1 MHDFDCSKK
10 VHNEKMN
17 SERRSTL
24 TNIKYL
30 LDMFLNHD
38 IVSIEMM
45 KNEFNVSDRKIRQLL
60 SDLRSYETTNGFH
73 IKTIIKQ
80 GYYLQVDDESK
91 FDNFKDYIQE
101 TEVDISGNKEYRVS
115 VIISLLLQNKSYI
128 TINEIAEILDVS
140 RNTIISDIEVM
151 KETIAGYN
159 LELVSK
165 PHYGIKMIGE
175 EVSVRKILSKIMT
188 NIIDHQLDSI
198 EYFEF
203 TKELQFDDV
212 HKKFEELLHDY
223 EIVMSANAVESIMIH
238 LRVLMYRI
246 SQKNEIHDVQVNKDL
261 IGKQSYQLAQE
272 LSDFISANY
281 DVEIQKQ
288 EIDLLASQIFGKV
301 TSNEIP
307 EEQKQE
313 LRKSINS
320 ALEKIDKEY
329 ATQFSGDELLKE
341 SLLLHVYPLLLRVTF
356 GLELSSSLVG
366 SISAQY
372 TNSFLV
378 SLRFIEHHKE
388 LRKYKLSRD
397 EIGYLALHF
406 ATHHERNNQKLLEN
420 VRHIVIV
427 SDTLRSNLQLLN
439 LQVQSIFPN
448 ARVMIKPYSAKLEFH
463 VEEIDLILSTLPLS
477 EEYDKL
483 TILIPEVL
491 SEQYLRKL
499 KSKVLFQMADASEK
513 VPSLDRLFYEDI
525 FFYEDGNDY
534 LEILSKYSK
543 KMVERGYANEDF
555 PESLIV
561 REKRFTTVYDNG
573 VAGPHS
579 MHQNANIDSI
589 GVILMK
595 HPIRYENRDVRC
607 IFMLNIR
614 EKHLFLHQEIS
625 EFIMKVMSDTRAVD
639 LLYQSKSFKEFKVH
653 VKEIW

>member
-17 SERRSTL
+17 LERRSIL
-24 TNIKYL
+24 VNLKDL
-30 LDMFLNHD
+30 LDMFLNYD

-45 KNEFNVSDRKIRQLL
+45 KHEFHVSDRKSRQLL
-60 SDLRSYETTNGFH
+60 SDLRSCETINGFQ

-80 GYYLQVDDESK
+80 GYYLQVDDEYK
-91 FDNFKDYIQE
+91 FDEFKEQMKKMEMDG
-101 TEVDISGNKEYRVS
+101 SGNKQYRVS
-115 VIISLLLQNKSYI
+115 VIVSLLLQNKNYI

-140 RNTIISDIEVM
+140 RNTIISDIEAM
-151 KETIAGYN
+151 KENIAGYN
-159 LELVSK
+159 LELISK

-175 EVSVRKILSKIMT
+175 EVSVRKILSKIMA
-188 NIIDHQLDSI
+188 NIIDYQLDSI

-203 TKELQFDDV
+203 TKELHFDDV
-212 HKKFEELLHDY
+212 RRKFEELLHTY
-223 EIVMSANAVESIMIH
+223 KIVMSANAIESIMIH
-238 LRVLMYRI
+238 LRILMYRI
-246 SQKNEIHDVQVNKDL
+246 SQKNEIHDVQVNRQL

-272 LSDFISANY
+272 LSEFITYHYN
-281 DVEIQKQ
+281 VKIQRQ

-307 EEQKQE
+307 EQQRQK
-313 LRKSINS
+313 LKKSIHF
-320 ALEKIDKEY
+320 ALEKIDEEY
-329 ATQFSGDELLKE
+329 ATQFSNDELLNE

-388 LRKYKLSRD
+388 LKKYKLSRD

-406 ATHHERNNQKLLEN
+406 ATHYERNNQRLWETI
-420 VRHIVIV
+420 RHIVIV
-427 SDTLRSNLQLLN
+427 SDTLRSNLQLLR
-439 LQVQSIFPN
+439 LQVQSLFPN
-448 ARVMIKPYSAKLEFH
+448 AKVMIQPYSAKLEFH
-463 VEEIDLILSTLPLS
+463 IEEIDLILSTIPLRD
-477 EEYDKL
+477 EYDKL

-491 SEQYLRKL
+491 REQNLRKL
-499 KSKVLFQMADASEK
+499 KSKVLFQLADVSEK

-534 LEILSKYSK
+534 LKILSKYGK
-543 KMVERGYANEDF
+543 KMVESGYANEDF

-589 GVILMK
+589 GVIIMK
-595 HPIRYENRDVRC
+595 QTIRYEKRDVRC

-625 EFIMKVMSDTRAVD
+625 EFITKVMNDARVVD
-639 LLYQSKSFKEFKVH
+639 LLYQSKSFKEFKAH